1 MISKETFVNLINSL
15 MVQINKDQ
23 QTEELLTEIYGKYHL
38 IPENKLLIT
47 SVIDLLS
54 LHFDQEELIFY
65 IFDSNF
71 GKENSESELLSP
83 EEFYNQLIKSSK
95 NGRK

>member
-1 MISKETFVNLINSL
+1 MIPKEIFVNVMNSL
-15 MVQINKDQ
+15 MVQMHRDC
-23 QTEELLTEIYGKYHL
+23 QTEELLTEMYGKYHL
-38 IPENKLLIT
+38 VPENKLLIT

-65 IFDSNF
+65 IFNCNF
-71 GKENSESELLSP
+71 GKLNSESEHLTP
-83 EEFYNQLIKSSK
+83 NEFYDQLIKLNK